1 MSEKTFGTSFFL
13 GANNKAG
20 YCSLFDE
27 VYSPYEKGCRYILKG
42 GPGTGKSTFMR
53 KAADCLEA
61 RGLFTERCYCSAD
74 PDSLDAIIAPEI
86 NFSIFDGTSP
96 HTFDP
101 TLPGV
106 TEHIINLGEALDTSY
121 LSDFRKEI
129 GEFTK
134 KISLCHKK
142 ASEYLYYAARFHAQ
156 NVSFVAPEASLE
168 KLAAFLNRLSKRML
182 PEKAHKAGCVKK
194 RFLSAVSPD
203 GITVMYDTLNSLCDE
218 IVTFRDRYGALSPAV
233 MGFLSMEAQKK
244 GYTVYECYCPLLPYS
259 APEHLIIPEARL
271 CFFTENKYHRSL
283 SDGEK
288 TINASR
294 FFDCEKLLSVKEKL
308 AFAEKSK
315 RELINEAVKKV
326 SAAKG
331 LHDELEKYY
340 IKAADFEKID
350 TMCERVLKTI
360 KND

>member
-1 MSEKTFGTSFFL
+1 MSEKTFGTAFFL

-27 VYSPYEKGCRYILKG
+27 VYSPYENGCRYILKG
-42 GPGTGKSTFMR
+42 GPGTGKSTFMK
-53 KAADCLEA
+53 KAAEKLES

-74 PDSLDAIIAPEI
+74 PNSLDAIIAPEI
-86 NFSIFDGTSP
+86 KFSIFDGTAP

-121 LSDFRKEI
+121 LAKLRVEI
-129 GEFTK
+129 GELTK
-134 KISLCHKK
+134 SISLCHKK
-142 ASEYLYYAARFHAQ
+142 ASEYLYYASRFHSE
-156 NVSFVAPEASLE
+156 NVSLVAPGASLE
-168 KLAAFLNRLSKRML
+168 KLAAFLNRLSKRKL
-182 PEKAHKAGCVKK
+182 PGSKNGKGCVKK
-194 RFLSAVSPD
+194 RFLSAVTPD

-218 IVTFRDRYGALSPAV
+218 IITFRDRYGALSPAV
-233 MGFLSMEAQKK
+233 MGFLSIEAQKK
-244 GYTVYECYCPLLPYS
+244 GYTVYECYCPLFPYS

-288 TINASR
+288 TVNASR
-294 FFDCEKLLSVKEKL
+294 FFDGEELLSVKEKL
-308 AFAEKSK
+308 TFAEKSK
-315 RELINEAVKKV
+315 RELINEAVKKI

-350 TMCERVLKTI
+350 KMCDQVLKTI
-360 KND
+360 